1 MTRLGGSCFVLTP
14 EPLKMSPRLSCEA
27 AVTACR
33 WAGVGALWAWFSG
46 LWGHLASHSR
56 VRPAEGATTL
66 VPSSLSPSP
75 ARATCACPGPQCMSA
90 SCPPVWLPPW
100 PELSSPQNV
109 PSGAAS
115 LEKKGEQ
122 PLRVSSGLMRPLH
135 TRHGWGPWAG
145 EGSPGWVRGAA
156 VGERARPPA
165 GFAPGSGNLGSRVK
179 SPDVNIKFFSSETE
193 TK

>member
-1 MTRLGGSCFVLTP
+1 
-14 EPLKMSPRLSCEA
+14 MSPRLSCEA

-90 SCPPVWLPPW
+90 SCPPRVAPTMARAFLPAERPLRGCVLR
-100 PELSSPQNV
+100 EEG
-109 PSGAAS
+109 GAAS
-115 LEKKGEQ
+115 TGFLGPHAASAHETWVGTVGRRGQ
-122 PLRVSSGLMRPLH
+122 PRVG
-135 TRHGWGPWAG
+135 AG
-145 EGSPGWVRGAA
+145 SCGGGAGQA
-156 VGERARPPA
+156 A
-165 GFAPGSGNLGSRVK
+165 SRVCSRIRK
-179 SPDVNIKFFSSETE
+179 SGFQSEIS
-193 TK
+193 